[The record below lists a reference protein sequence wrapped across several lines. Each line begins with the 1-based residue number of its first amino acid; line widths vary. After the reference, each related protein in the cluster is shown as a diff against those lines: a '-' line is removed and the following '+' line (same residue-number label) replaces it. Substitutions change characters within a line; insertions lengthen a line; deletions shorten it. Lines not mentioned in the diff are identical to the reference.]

1 MADKKVRKSLDSLRG
16 DIQELAE
23 SFAAFRAQVSAE
35 QAAAAA
41 EYQKRNT
48 DVPTPASVTTGL
60 LEMRAAE
67 PGSSGYVS
75 SFGYYQ
81 PPTGIGE
88 AQIYR
93 WSLEE
98 YPIQDLLTFPVDE
111 YAQVLAAIGHKQ
123 RLGILLMIL
132 LKPATAN
139 DVVTELALGTTG
151 AAYHHLNVLQAA
163 GLVEQQRRG
172 VFTIVPGQVPTLLT
186 ILASLSGTTAVD
198 ISSPGIDSKPTDTG
212 ATDEPATNDAEQEQ

>member
-1 MADKKVRKSLDSLRG
+1 MADKKVRKGLDALRG

-23 SFAAFRAQVSAE
+23 SFAAFRAQVSAQ

-41 EYQKRNT
+41 EHQKRSIAGQAGTSNT
-48 DVPTPASVTTGL
+48 GP
-60 LEMRAAE
+60 LEMRGVE
-67 PGSSGYVS
+67 SGSQGYVG

-81 PPTGIGE
+81 PVSGNGE
-88 AQIYR
+88 AHFYC

-98 YPIQDLLTFPVDE
+98 HPVEDILAFPIDE

-132 LKPATAN
+132 AKPATAN
-139 DVVTELALGTTG
+139 DVVSELSLGTTG

-172 VFTIVPGQVPTLLT
+172 VFTIVLAKVPALLT
-186 ILASLSGTTAVD
+186 ILASLSGAIAVD
-198 ISSPGIDSKPTDTG
+198 ISSPDASSKPTDTS
-212 ATDEPATNDAEQEQ
+212 AANEPSANGVEHDQ

>member
-1 MADKKVRKSLDSLRG
+1 MADKKVRKGLDALRG

-23 SFAAFRAQVSAE
+23 SFAAFRAQVSAQ

-41 EYQKRNT
+41 EHHKQSTVGQAAASTNT
-48 DVPTPASVTTGL
+48 EI
-60 LEMRAAE
+60 LEMRGAE
-67 PGSSGYVS
+67 SGSQGYVG

-81 PPTGIGE
+81 PVSGNGE
-88 AQIYR
+88 AHLYR

-98 YPIQDLLTFPVDE
+98 RPVEDILTFPIDE

-132 LKPATAN
+132 AKPATAN
-139 DVVTELALGTTG
+139 DVVSELSLGTTG

-172 VFTIVPGQVPTLLT
+172 VFTIVLAKIPALLT
-186 ILASLSGTTAVD
+186 ILASLSGTIAVD
-198 ISSPGIDSKPTDTG
+198 ISSPDVSSKPADNG
-212 ATDEPATNDAEQEQ
+212 AAHEPPANGAEQDQ

>member
-1 MADKKVRKSLDSLRG
+1 MADKKVRKGLDALRG

-23 SFAAFRAQVSAE
+23 SFAAFRAQVSAQ

-41 EYQKRNT
+41 EHQKRGIADGAAT
-48 DVPTPASVTTGL
+48 SATGT
-60 LEMRAAE
+60 LEMRGVE
-67 PGSSGYVS
+67 SGRQGYVG

-81 PPTGIGE
+81 PVSGNGE
-88 AQIYR
+88 AHLYR

-98 YPIQDLLTFPVDE
+98 RPVEDILAFPIDE

-132 LKPATAN
+132 AKPATAN
-139 DVVTELALGTTG
+139 DVVSELSLGTTG

-172 VFTIVPGQVPTLLT
+172 VFTIVLAKVPALLT
-186 ILASLSGTTAVD
+186 ILASLSGAIAVD
-198 ISSPGIDSKPTDTG
+198 ISSPDAGSKPADTG
-212 ATDEPATNDAEQEQ
+212 VVSAPSANGVEHDQ

>member
-1 MADKKVRKSLDSLRG
+1 MADKKVRKGLDSLRG

-23 SFAAFRAQVSAE
+23 SFAAFRAQVSAQ

-41 EYQKRNT
+41 ERQKQG
-48 DVPTPASVTTGL
+48 TTGQAAASTAART
-60 LEMRAAE
+60 LEMQGAE
-67 PGSSGYVS
+67 SGSQGYVG

-81 PPTGIGE
+81 PVTGNGE
-88 AQIYR
+88 AHIYR

-98 YPIQDLLTFPVDE
+98 RPVEDILAFPIDE

-123 RLGILLMIL
+123 RLSILLMIL
-132 LKPATAN
+132 AKPATAN
-139 DVVTELALGTTG
+139 DVVTELSLGTTG

-172 VFTIVPGQVPTLLT
+172 VFTIVLAKIPALLT
-186 ILASLSGTTAVD
+186 ILASLSGTIAVD
-198 ISSPGIDSKPTDTG
+198 ISSNDVSSKP
-212 ATDEPATNDAEQEQ
+212 ANHSAADEPPGDDAEQHQ